1 MASESISTAR
11 DSERIK
17 RHTYFNQRVNA
28 FIERY
33 APRSYEG
40 RDFEIDLRNIIM
52 TAAELAQEP
61 FAYELNLYRENAAAT
76 ELLRPFK

>member
-1 MASESISTAR
+1 MSDPSTTPK
-11 DSERIK
+11 DSERTR

-61 FAYELNLYRENAAAT
+61 FTYELNLYRENTAAAG
-76 ELLRPFK
+76 LLRPFK